1 MPLTLHIDDADFKV
15 QPGVMYVVSTPIGNR
30 EDITIRS
37 LAVLNQ
43 VDIIAAEDTRH
54 TRNLLDFYKIST
66 SLVSCHDFNEAN
78 RAVQLIEQMKSG
90 KSIALVSD
98 AGTPLVSDPGHRI
111 VKSAVESGIPVFP
124 VPGPSAMLAAICISG
139 LPTDSFVFNGFP
151 PKKKKSRQDWIDRL
165 KVDLRTQILYE
176 SPKRIRTLLQD
187 LEQIMGKRSAVLCR
201 EMTKF
206 HEEIIRGPIREILNK
221 LADRERVRGE
231 ITLVISGCNDSDSNT
246 AAGFEVNLRELAAT
260 KIESLPALAKKLSK
274 QCKISRNDAY
284 DRLRQARKTDD
295 FCQKNEPD

>member
-1 MPLTLHIDDADFKV
+1 MPLTLHIGDADFQV

-66 SLVSCHDFNEAN
+66 PLVSCHDFNEAK
-78 RAVQLIEQMKSG
+78 RAVHLIEQMKCG

-98 AGTPLVSDPGHRI
+98 AGTPLISDPGHRI

-124 VPGPSAMLAAICISG
+124 VPGPSAALAAICISG

-151 PKKKKSRQDWIDRL
+151 PRKKKSRKEWMDRL
-165 KVDLRTQILYE
+165 KEDSRTQILYE
-176 SPKRIRTLLQD
+176 SPKRILALLQD
-187 LEQIMGKRSAVLCR
+187 LKQIMGERRAVLCR
-201 EMTKF
+201 ELTKL
-206 HEEIIRGPIREILNK
+206 HEEIIRGSVSDILIK
-221 LADRERVRGE
+221 ITDRERIRGE
-231 ITLVISGCNDSDSNT
+231 ITLVLSGFNDSDSSNIDDFE
-246 AAGFEVNLRELAAT
+246 AGLQELAPT
-260 KIESLPALAKKLSK
+260 HTESLPALAKKLAK
-274 QCKISRNDAY
+274 QFKISRKEAYNRLLSQVRNDI
-284 DRLRQARKTDD
+284 
-295 FCQKNEPD
+295 